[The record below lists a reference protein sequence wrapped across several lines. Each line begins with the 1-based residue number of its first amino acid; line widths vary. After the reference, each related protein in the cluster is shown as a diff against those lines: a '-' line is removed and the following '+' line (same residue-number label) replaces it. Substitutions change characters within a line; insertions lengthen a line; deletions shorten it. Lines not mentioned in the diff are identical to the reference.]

1 MDRELLFEKSILLT
15 ATVTISAPDIS
26 IDFNASISSLYF
38 PVPTKSLDEK
48 VLLEIQR
55 SSFFN

>member
-15 ATVTISAPDIS
+15 ATVTISAPDIY
-26 IDFNASISSLYF
+26 IDFNASISFLYF

-48 VLLEIQR
+48 VLLEIHR